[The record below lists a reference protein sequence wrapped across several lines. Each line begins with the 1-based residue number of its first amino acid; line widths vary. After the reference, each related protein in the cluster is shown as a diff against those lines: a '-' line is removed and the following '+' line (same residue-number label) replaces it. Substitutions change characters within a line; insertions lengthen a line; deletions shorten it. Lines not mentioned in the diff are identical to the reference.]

1 MYAQKNSFDDG
12 VSLVRKIYNNTEKL
26 LHSISNTKTKTRAC
40 WIVVIAICFTAI
52 YSLNRLTPII
62 SDDFAY
68 LFVYGEDGRITSIKD
83 IIHSQINHYYMW
95 GGRSVVHFIA
105 QVLLMLPKYIADLL
119 NTLVYV
125 SYISLIYMHIKGRA
139 KNSILLF
146 LMVNLGVWFLQP
158 VLGDTVFWLT
168 GSANYLWGTWLILL
182 FLLPFRLYRGR
193 ISTPILQILYSIC
206 IFILGI
212 LAGWT
217 NENTA
222 AAMLV
227 IIIGF
232 FIYYRSHKWSIP
244 VWAIAG
250 FAGAVIG
257 FIIMIAAPGNFVRA
271 GETTTFS
278 LYNLSYRLFMWTLTF
293 FYYSGPLF
301 LIALISVITF
311 SRFSRGDKK
320 DKMKLVL
327 IYAVAAIA
335 AVYAM
340 LASPTFPRRALFG
353 VVTFLIIA
361 IGICL
366 YNLDYKNVFLRQIRL
381 VVVSVSLIAFSFT
394 FYLGWKEINSY
405 SKIVAQREAVIK
417 QAKEEGLDYCEFT
430 RYNGSS
436 YIHGED
442 PYSEVL
448 MSRYYGIAIKLKD

>member
-1 MYAQKNSFDDG
+1 MYAQNNSFDHG
-12 VSLVRKIYNNTEKL
+12 VSLFRKIYSKTERL
-26 LHSISNTKTKTRAC
+26 LYSISNTKTKIRAC
-40 WIVVIAICFTAI
+40 WIVVILICFTAL

-68 LFVYGEDGRITSIKD
+68 LFIYGEEGRITSIKD
-83 IIHSQINHYYMW
+83 IIHSQVNHYYMW

-105 QVLLMLPKYIADLL
+105 QILLMLPTDVADLL
-119 NTLVYV
+119 NTLVYL
-125 SYISLIYMHIKGRA
+125 SYIFLIYLHIKGRT
-139 KNSILLF
+139 KNSIFLF
-146 LMVNLGVWFLQP
+146 LTVNLGVWFSQP
-158 VLGDTVFWLT
+158 VIGDTIFWLT

-182 FLLPFRLYRGR
+182 FLLPFRLYTGR
-193 ISTPILQILYSIC
+193 VSRPILQAFYSMC
-206 IFILGI
+206 IFTLGI

-227 IIIGF
+227 IVIGF

-250 FAGAVIG
+250 FAGAIIG

-271 GETTTFS
+271 GESTSFS

-301 LIALISVITF
+301 LITLISIITF

-361 IGICL
+361 IGICF
-366 YNLDYKNVFLRQIRL
+366 YNLNYKNVFLRQIRL
-381 VVVSVSLIAFSFT
+381 IVVSVSLIAFLFT

-405 SKIVAQREAVIK
+405 SKIVAQREVAIK
-417 QAKEEGLDYCEFT
+417 QAKEKGLDYCEFT

-442 PYSEVL
+442 PYSEEL
-448 MSRYYGIAIKLKD
+448 MSRYYGIRIKLKD

>member
-40 WIVVIAICFTAI
+40 WIVVIVICFTAI

-68 LFVYGEDGRITSIKD
+68 LFIYGENGRITSIKD

-119 NTLVYV
+119 NTLVYI

-158 VLGDTVFWLT
+158 VLGDTIFWLT

-244 VWAIAG
+244 VWAIAE

-394 FYLGWKEINSY
+394 FYLGWEEINSY

-417 QAKEEGLDYCEFT
+417 QAKEEGLDYCEFK

-448 MSRYYGIAIKLKD
+448 MSRYYGITIKLKD

>member
-1 MYAQKNSFDDG
+1 MYAQKNSFDYG
-12 VSLVRKIYNNTEKL
+12 VSLIRKIYNNTEKL

-40 WIVVIAICFTAI
+40 WIVVIGICFVAL
-52 YSLNRLTPII
+52 YSLNRLTPIT

-68 LFVYGEDGRITSIKD
+68 LFIYGEEGRITSIKD
-83 IIHSQINHYYMW
+83 IIHSQVNHYYMW

-105 QVLLMLPKYIADLL
+105 QVLLMLPTQIADLL
-119 NTLVYV
+119 NTLIYL
-125 SYISLIYMHIKGRA
+125 SYIYLIYLHIKGRA
-139 KNSILLF
+139 NNSLF
-146 LMVNLGVWFLQP
+146 LFIMVNLGVWFSQP
-158 VLGDTVFWLT
+158 VLGDTIFWLT

-182 FLLPFRLYRGR
+182 FLLPFRLYRGTK
-193 ISTPILQILYSIC
+193 STPLSQAFYSVC
-206 IFILGI
+206 IFIAGI

-232 FIYYRSHKWSIP
+232 FIYYRSHMWPIP
-244 VWAIAG
+244 AWAVVG

-271 GETTTFS
+271 GETTSFS

-301 LIALISVITF
+301 LITLIAIITF
-311 SRFSRGDKK
+311 GRFSRGDKK
-320 DKMKLVL
+320 DKMKFVL
-327 IYAVAAIA
+327 IYAIAAIA
-335 AVYAM
+335 GVYAM

-353 VVTFLIIA
+353 IVTFLIIA
-361 IGICL
+361 LGICL

-381 VVVSVSLIAFSFT
+381 IVISVALITYLFT

-405 SKIVAQREAVIK
+405 SKIVAQREAAIK

-430 RYNGSS
+430 RYNGSA

-448 MSRYYGIAIKLKD
+448 MSRYYGITIKIKD

>member
-26 LHSISNTKTKTRAC
+26 LHSINNTKTKTRAC
-40 WIVVIAICFTAI
+40 WIVVIVICFTAI

-68 LFVYGEDGRITSIKD
+68 LFIYGENGRITSIKD

-119 NTLVYV
+119 NTLVYI

-158 VLGDTVFWLT
+158 VLGDTIFWLT

-381 VVVSVSLIAFSFT
+381 IVVSVSLMAFLFT
-394 FYLGWKEINSY
+394 FYLSWKEINSY

-417 QAKEEGLDYCEFT
+417 QAKEEGLDYCEFN

-448 MSRYYGIAIKLKD
+448 MSRYYGITIKLKD

>member
-12 VSLVRKIYNNTEKL
+12 VSLVRRIYNNTEKL

-40 WIVVIAICFTAI
+40 WIVVIVICFTAI
-52 YSLNRLTPII
+52 YPLNRLTPII

-68 LFVYGEDGRITSIKD
+68 LFIYGENGRITSIKD

-119 NTLVYV
+119 NTLVYL
-125 SYISLIYMHIKGRA
+125 SYISLIYLHIKGSA

-327 IYAVAAIA
+327 IYAVAAIV

-381 VVVSVSLIAFSFT
+381 VVVSVSLMAFLFT
-394 FYLGWKEINSY
+394 FYLSWKEINSY
-405 SKIVAQREAVIK
+405 SKIVAQREAVIQ

>member
-12 VSLVRKIYNNTEKL
+12 VSLVRRIYNNTEKL
-26 LHSISNTKTKTRAC
+26 LHSISNNKTKTRTC

-68 LFVYGEDGRITSIKD
+68 LFIYGEDGRITSIKD

-119 NTLVYV
+119 NTLVYL
-125 SYISLIYMHIKGRA
+125 SYISLIYLHIKGSA

-182 FLLPFRLYRGR
+182 FLLPFRLYTGR
-193 ISTPILQILYSIC
+193 VSRPILQAFYSVC

-227 IIIGF
+227 IVIGF
-232 FIYYRSHKWSIP
+232 FIYYRSQKWSIP

-250 FAGAVIG
+250 FAGAIIG

-271 GETTTFS
+271 GESTSFS
-278 LYNLSYRLFMWTLTF
+278 LYNLSYRLFMWTLTL

-301 LIALISVITF
+301 LITLISIITF

-361 IGICL
+361 IGICF
-366 YNLDYKNVFLRQIRL
+366 YNLDYKNVFLRQIRFI
-381 VVVSVSLIAFSFT
+381 VVSVSLIAFLFT

-405 SKIVAQREAVIK
+405 SKIVAQREAAIK
-417 QAKEEGLDYCEFT
+417 QAKEKGLDYCEFK

-442 PYSEVL
+442 PYLEEL
-448 MSRYYGIAIKLKD
+448 MSRYYGIRIKLKD

>member
-40 WIVVIAICFTAI
+40 WIVVIVICFTAI

-119 NTLVYV
+119 NTLVYI

-158 VLGDTVFWLT
+158 VLGDTIFWLT

-182 FLLPFRLYRGR
+182 FLLPFRLYRGK

-417 QAKEEGLDYCEFT
+417 QAKEEGLDYCEFK

-448 MSRYYGIAIKLKD
+448 MSRYYGITIKLKD

>member
-1 MYAQKNSFDDG
+1 MYAQKNSFDEG
-12 VSLVRKIYNNTEKL
+12 VSLVRKTYNNTEKL

-40 WIVVIAICFTAI
+40 WIVVVTICFTAI

-68 LFVYGEDGRITSIKD
+68 LFIYGEDGRITSIKD

-119 NTLVYV
+119 NTLVYI
-125 SYISLIYMHIKGRA
+125 SYIFLIYIHIKGRA
-139 KNSILLF
+139 KNSIFLF
-146 LMVNLGVWFLQP
+146 LMVNLGVWFSQP
-158 VLGDTVFWLT
+158 VLGDTIFWLT
-168 GSANYLWGTWLILL
+168 GSANYLWGAWLILL

-193 ISTPILQILYSIC
+193 IPTPIVQVLYSIC
-206 IFILGI
+206 IFISGI

-232 FIYYRSHKWSIP
+232 FIYYRSHKWAIP
-244 VWAIAG
+244 VWVIAG
-250 FAGAVIG
+250 FTGAVIG
-257 FIIMIAAPGNFVRA
+257 FIIMIAAPGNSVRA
-271 GETTTFS
+271 GESTTFS

-301 LIALISVITF
+301 LITLISAITF

-320 DKMKLVL
+320 DKMKLML

-366 YNLDYKNVFLRQIRL
+366 YNLDYKNVFLKQIRL
-381 VVVSVSLIAFSFT
+381 IVISISLMAFSFT
-394 FYLGWKEINSY
+394 FYLSWKEINSY

-448 MSRYYGIAIKLKD
+448 MSRYYGITIKLKN

>member
-40 WIVVIAICFTAI
+40 WIVVIVICFTAI

-68 LFVYGEDGRITSIKD
+68 LFIYGENGRITSIKD

-119 NTLVYV
+119 NTLVYI

-158 VLGDTVFWLT
+158 VLGDTIFWLT

-366 YNLDYKNVFLRQIRL
+366 YNLDYKNVFLKQIRL
-381 VVVSVSLIAFSFT
+381 IVISISLMAFLFT
-394 FYLGWKEINSY
+394 FYLSWKEINSY
-405 SKIVAQREAVIK
+405 SKIVAQREATIK

-448 MSRYYGIAIKLKD
+448 MSRYYGITIKLKD

>member
-12 VSLVRKIYNNTEKL
+12 VSLVRRIYNNTEKL
-26 LHSISNTKTKTRAC
+26 LHSISNTKTKTRTC
-40 WIVVIAICFTAI
+40 WIVVIVICFTAI
-52 YSLNRLTPII
+52 YPLNRLTPII

-68 LFVYGEDGRITSIKD
+68 LFIYGEDGRITSIKD

-119 NTLVYV
+119 NTLVYL
-125 SYISLIYMHIKGRA
+125 SYISLIYLHIKGSA

-327 IYAVAAIA
+327 IYAVAAIV

-381 VVVSVSLIAFSFT
+381 VVVSVSLMAFLFT
-394 FYLGWKEINSY
+394 FYLSWKEINSY
-405 SKIVAQREAVIK
+405 SKIVAQREAVIQ

>member
-26 LHSISNTKTKTRAC
+26 LHSINNTKTKTRAC
-40 WIVVIAICFTAI
+40 WIVVIVICFTAI

-68 LFVYGEDGRITSIKD
+68 LFIYGENGRITSIKD

-119 NTLVYV
+119 NTLVYI

-158 VLGDTVFWLT
+158 VLGDTIFWLT

-381 VVVSVSLIAFSFT
+381 IVVSVSLMAFLFT
-394 FYLGWKEINSY
+394 FYLSWKEINSY

-417 QAKEEGLDYCEFT
+417 QAKEEGLDYCEFK

-448 MSRYYGIAIKLKD
+448 MSRYYGITIKLKD

>member
-12 VSLVRKIYNNTEKL
+12 VSLIRRIYNNTEKL

-40 WIVVIAICFTAI
+40 WIVVIVICFTAI
-52 YSLNRLTPII
+52 YPLNRLTPII

-68 LFVYGEDGRITSIKD
+68 LFIYGEDGRITSIKD

-119 NTLVYV
+119 NTLVYL
-125 SYISLIYMHIKGRA
+125 SYISLIYLHIKGSA

-320 DKMKLVL
+320 DKMKLVF
-327 IYAVAAIA
+327 IYAVAAIV

-381 VVVSVSLIAFSFT
+381 VVVSVSLMAFLFT
-394 FYLGWKEINSY
+394 FYLSWKEINSY
-405 SKIVAQREAVIK
+405 SKIVAQREAVIQ